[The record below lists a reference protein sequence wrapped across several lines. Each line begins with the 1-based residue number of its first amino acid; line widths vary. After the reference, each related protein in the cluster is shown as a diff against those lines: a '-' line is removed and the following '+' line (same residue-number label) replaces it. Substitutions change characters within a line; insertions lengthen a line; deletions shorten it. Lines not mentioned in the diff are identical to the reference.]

1 MTDDLTTRVSATY
14 PDDADLAA
22 MWLGRDVFA
31 LACDGDL
38 NRQYDLPYRRALH
51 VWVSP
56 SGIQHLTLRL
66 AEVAA

>member
-1 MTDDLTTRVSATY
+1 MPY

-38 NRQYDLPYRRALH
+38 HRKYDSPYRRGLH
-51 VWVSP
+51 VWVGG
-56 SGIQHLTLRL
+56 SGFQYLTLRL